1 MPYEMKRFIY
11 CIFALVLAAMA
22 CDRQDDTY
30 RQYVVNGG
38 YNYPAKPAGIVTRSG
53 YLKVSLSWTTP
64 LDPAVK
70 SVKVYWDNYADS
82 MEVSYASAVE
92 GRVYA
97 LVENLEDRSYTF
109 DIVNFDAEG
118 DRSLAS
124 EITVAPYGDGWL
136 STHAERKVIT
146 AQQEGNDA
154 VITMGS
160 PMDEMVSTKF
170 RYRNNAGNW
179 VESEDVL
186 NDEDN
191 RITLP
196 DVLKGKYF
204 EYQSSYCPVNGID
217 TVWTGN
223 WIRSN
228 TPVSYTVDGN
238 PTATVTANQ
247 VRDSYLPKYI
257 LDGIKD
263 SNESRY
269 VSTNVSTYAKIFP
282 KIIVIDTKKT
292 GDNRMTFNCFK
303 FYQDPDPEGQTRR
316 YIRSVYVYVSDTKFN
331 PDDTNYSKNFG
342 EPVVRAN
349 FNQNEA
355 VQVVMPETDVTG
367 RYIAIV
373 FRTSFNTAGFIDLW
387 EFEAFGYVE
396 KNAE

>member
-1 MPYEMKRFIY
+1 MKRFIY
-11 CIFALVLAAMA
+11 CIFALALAVSA

-38 YNYPAKPAGIVTRSG
+38 YNYPAKPAAIATQSG
-53 YLKVSLSWTTP
+53 YLKVRLSWATP

-70 SVKVYWDNYADS
+70 AVKVYWDNYADS
-82 MEVSYASAVE
+82 MEVAYSSAVD
-92 GRVYA
+92 GRVEA
-97 LVENLEDRSYTF
+97 VVGNLEDRSYTF
-109 DIVNFDAEG
+109 NIVNFDG
-118 DRSLAS
+118 NGNRSLAS

-136 STHAERKVIT
+136 STHAERKVLS
-146 AQQEGNDA
+146 AQKEGNDA

-160 PMDEMVSTKF
+160 PMDEMVGTKF
-170 RYRNNAGNW
+170 RYRNNAGAW
-179 VESEDVL
+179 VESEEILD
-186 NDEDN
+186 DEESV
-191 RITLP
+191 IILK

-204 EYQSSYCPVNGID
+204 EYQSAYCPKEGID

-223 WIRSN
+223 WIKSN
-228 TPVSYTVDGN
+228 VPVSYNIDGN
-238 PTATVTANQ
+238 PSATVTANQ
-247 VRDSYLPKYI
+247 VRDNYVPGLI

-263 SNESRY
+263 SNSSRY
-269 VSTNVSTYAKIFP
+269 FSTNVSSYAKIFP

-292 GDNRMTFNCFK
+292 GDSRMTFDCFK

-342 EPVVRAN
+342 EPAVRAN
-349 FNQNEA
+349 LNQNEA
-355 VQVVMPETDVTG
+355 VQVALPENGVTG

-387 EFEAFGYVE
+387 EFEAFGYVA
-396 KNAE
+396 KNAD